1 MYSEK
6 SYKKLGQASKVVY
19 STRYVYKSRFVEKSL
34 FNQLNVKKLLS
45 VHKGTSPGTLYS
57 DVVKIPSNRRG
68 ISVLDVNPSVANKA
82 QSKTVR
88 DYDKCVVNIQSKVS
102 INDVSRRSVNA
113 QNIANHI
120 EQTYVCSDITSRTNV
135 VPKLEKN
142 NVNITEQDCNDFV
155 HDNRFAV
162 LCVDSSEDEGDSL
175 EFDTV
180 NNPDTFCTVR
190 GCQGGESVGND
201 TYLGKIPFSFTGN
214 SAPNVSD
221 CPNVVE
227 TCPTKIHNIGR
238 QFNRTNH
245 IPTTANS
252 ETLSI
257 DKGTVTGVGG
267 YNGDT
272 DIDKYCLEIQSTVKC
287 EKIRIAKT
295 NHANAKCIRQNTYP
309 IIWLYSHLWVKKPC
323 M

>member
-1 MYSEK
+1 MYSKK

-45 VHKGTSPGTLYS
+45 VHKSTSPGTLYS
-57 DVVKIPSNRRG
+57 DVVKIPSNCRG

-88 DYDKCVVNIQSKVS
+88 DYVKCVVNIQSKVS

-120 EQTYVCSDITSRTNV
+120 EQTYVCSDINSRTNV

-142 NVNITEQDCNDFV
+142 NVNSTEQDCNDFV

-180 NNPDTFCTVR
+180 NNPDTFCTVK

-201 TYLGKIPFSFTGN
+201 TYLCCRN
-214 SAPNVSD
+214 
-221 CPNVVE
+221 
-227 TCPTKIHNIGR
+227 
-238 QFNRTNH
+238 
-245 IPTTANS
+245 
-252 ETLSI
+252 LSN
-257 DKGTVTGVGG
+257 K
-267 YNGDT
+267 N
-272 DIDKYCLEIQSTVKC
+272 
-287 EKIRIAKT
+287 
-295 NHANAKCIRQNTYP
+295 P
-309 IIWLYSHLWVKKPC
+309 
-323 M
+323 